1 MSVKITSLK
10 ERRSQRKTL
19 RQRESN
25 MKIINE
31 AQIFLQSFDQAP
43 ESTQQSFLAKPPSA
57 AKSTLETSILRSESK
72 PGIQIISQTDT

>member
-1 MSVKITSLK
+1 M
-10 ERRSQRKTL
+10 E
-19 RQRESN
+19 
-25 MKIINE
+25 IINE
-31 AQIFLQSFDQAP
+31 AKMFLQSFDQAP